1 MRFIEDGKMSLKMKR
16 KLKKMRYMT
25 VKPPKG
31 YRLVRYQYLGNLHGR
46 EVDSIRVFFEKV

>member
-1 MRFIEDGKMSLKMKR
+1 MSEVMKR
-16 KLKKMRYMT
+16 RKKLRYLT

-46 EVDSIRVFFEKV
+46 KVDSIRVFFEKE